1 VQHVSSIQ
9 HYITASAEEQT
20 VLQAFHILVNSFK
33 GLQQL
38 LTDRIQSK
46 SQLLVGKLKP
56 KVLLSHDAP

>member
-1 VQHVSSIQ
+1 
-9 HYITASAEEQT
+9 